1 MNEHNKAVKYKDR
14 MVLTELLKSVSNC
27 PNDAAKDLL
36 TTFPS
41 FSHILR
47 ADKNTLKN
55 IVGNKS
61 ANLLSTI
68 PRVVTALT
76 REVVLNAPCYIKSLE
91 AAKLH
96 FAAILN
102 GRRNEAFAVL
112 YLNYNNRLLEE
123 DIWEGGIDRANV
135 YPREILRRALLL
147 DASAILIAHNHP
159 SGDTTPSEEDFRIT
173 DKLQSL
179 LDLFDIVLLDHYIFG
194 EGKPFSFRTSFN
206 I

>member
-1 MNEHNKAVKYKDR
+1 MVDYREAVLDSAKV
-14 MVLTELLKSVSNC
+14 VLTEVLKAVT
-27 PNDAAKDLL
+27 PHPHQAATDILNI
-36 TTFPS
+36 FPS
-41 FSHILR
+41 FSHAIR
-47 ADKNTLKN
+47 ADETTLKKV
-55 IVGNKS
+55 VGNDA
-61 ANLLSTI
+61 ANLLLTI
-68 PRVVTALT
+68 PKVVTSLT
-76 REVVLNAPCYIKSLE
+76 REVVINAPNYIMSLN

-96 FAAILN
+96 CAAILN
-102 GRRNEAFAVL
+102 GRRNETFVTI
-112 YLNYNNRLLEE
+112 YLNSRNRLIDE
-123 DIWEGGIDRANV
+123 DIREGGIDRANV